1 MIARDAAP
9 ATAPA
14 LWAAAVLMASLGVFH
29 AWSVLVEPLQAE
41 LDLSRATV
49 SAVYSVA
56 TAVFAGTMLLEPALH
71 RRVSTVA
78 VGAGSALLAAGGLAL
93 AALPATWALFVGFG
107 GLFAVANGLGYG
119 LALHIAAT
127 LGGRRTGAATGAMV
141 ACYALG
147 ATALAPPLSFGAR
160 QAGVAVTFAA
170 LAGLMVAVAVAQTAL
185 LRRATAAVPP
195 PSVTPPRASDTSLS
209 RDRTFWLLWAGFL
222 GGSAAG
228 LVVLAHAAA
237 VVAWMGG
244 GSLALTLAA
253 GLAAAGN
260 GIGRLLAGVLSDR
273 VHVRL
278 VLLAAGGVSAGA
290 LLALAAVRTVPV
302 AVIALGL
309 AGTAYGALAGAY
321 PVATARH
328 YGARR
333 TTAVYARVFTA
344 WGLAGLTAPV
354 AAGSLFDA
362 TGGYGVVLMTA
373 GAAASLG
380 AVASAALPVAADRR

>member
-1 MIARDAAP
+1 MAA
-9 ATAPA
+9 
-14 LWAAAVLMASLGVFH
+14 LGVFH

-41 LDLSRATV
+41 LGLSRSTV

-56 TAVFAGTMLLEPALH
+56 TAVFAASMLLEPALH

-78 VGAGSALLAAGGLAL
+78 VGAGSALLAAVGLAL
-93 AALPATWALFVGFG
+93 AALPATWALFVGYG

-119 LALHIAAT
+119 LALHTAAT

-147 ATALAPPLSFGAR
+147 GTALAPPLSIGAR
-160 QAGVAVTFAA
+160 QAGVAVTFVA

-185 LRRATAAVPP
+185 LRRATAAVPAP
-195 PSVTPPRASDTSLS
+195 AATAPRGSNASLS
-209 RDRTFWLLWAGFL
+209 HDRTFWLLWAGFL

-237 VVAWMGG
+237 VVAWVGG
-244 GSLALTLAA
+244 GPLALTLAA
-253 GLAAAGN
+253 VLAAAGN
-260 GIGRLLAGVLSDR
+260 GIGRLLSGVLSDR
-273 VHVRL
+273 IHVRR

-290 LLALAAVRTVPV
+290 LLALAAARTVPV
-302 AVIALGL
+302 AVMTVGV

-321 PVATARH
+321 PVATTRH

-354 AAGSLFDA
+354 AAGALFDA

-373 GAAASLG
+373 AAVAALGAA
-380 AVASAALPVAADRR
+380 ASAALPLAADHRPIR